1 VSLANHKLIRMT
13 ALLAILGALVL
24 DLVSRSALFGQETQA
39 SQVPAG
45 AWASGC
51 PAREAPPVARLS
63 PRSLAELG
71 AGVRQVMLGRHG
83 DLYEYGAAA
92 SEDAWSDDPPQ
103 RGQVLLPQVARV
115 PGAYEMRWWATNGD
129 DVVADAFAFARS
141 SQARDFFALASSPRC
156 RPQAKEQNASSPPG
170 ARDLGWLNPDNAFQ
184 QDVYLLRGHI
194 VFRVVD
200 VRHGS
205 DTRPDAAQRR
215 FVFAIVNRLACAL
228 PEADCHV
235 TLLSLLPRV

>member
-1 VSLANHKLIRMT
+1 VPLASHKLIRMT

-24 DLVSRSALFGQETQA
+24 DLASRSGLFGQETQA

-45 AWASGC
+45 AWANGC
-51 PAREAPPVARLS
+51 PAREAPTVARLS
-63 PRSLAELG
+63 PGSLAELG
-71 AGVRQVMLGRHG
+71 SGVRQVMLGRHG
-83 DLYEYGAAA
+83 HLYEFGAAA

-103 RGQVLLPQVARV
+103 RGQVLLPQAARV

-129 DVVADAFAFARS
+129 DVVADAFAFTHS
-141 SQARDFFALASSPRC
+141 SQARAFFALASSPRC
-156 RPQAKEQNASSPPG
+156 RPHAKERSASSPPG

-205 DTRPDAAQRR
+205 DTTPDAAQQRLA
-215 FVFAIVNRLACAL
+215 FSIVNRLACAL
-228 PEADCHV
+228 PEAGCRV
-235 TLLSLLPRV
+235 ALLSLLPRV